1 MDQELTTRDLNK
13 LIVLVSKKIRAL
25 DELIEA
31 CPVTA
36 EREEALLNYYTGLM
50 FKLAHMANKEESGE

>member
-1 MDQELTTRDLNK
+1 MNPELTPRDLNK

-36 EREEALLNYYTGLM
+36 EREEALVNYYTGLM
-50 FKLAHMANKEESGE
+50 LKLSNMAGKGEMNK